1 MISQDLQFEIKNE
14 NGKDINCIIVASVPV
29 SENEINIMYKRED
42 DETEVFRYGKILK
55 TNDSYEIKKDISEE
69 EILILK
75 ETFDNEIINMANEI
89 TQELEAQ

>member
-14 NGKDINCIIVASVPV
+14 NGKNINCIIVASVPV

>member
-1 MISQDLQFEIKNE
+1 
-14 NGKDINCIIVASVPV
+14 
-29 SENEINIMYKRED
+29 MYKRED

>member
-14 NGKDINCIIVASVPV
+14 NGKNINCIIVASVPV
-29 SENEINIMYKRED
+29 NENEINIMYKRED

-55 TNDSYEIKKDISEE
+55 SNDSYEIKKDISEE